1 MLPLV
6 KNISF
11 RYYSSMARKNGNA
24 IKEAVSILEQW
35 RAALVCGVSTRT
47 IRYWVE
53 RGKLPRT
60 EATGET
66 RYAELMAAADPRI
79 SKDKLLATVMRRT

>member
-1 MLPLV
+1 
-6 KNISF
+6 
-11 RYYSSMARKNGNA
+11 MARKNGNA
-24 IKEAVSILEQW
+24 IKEAVEFLGVI
-35 RAALVCGVSTRT
+35 RAAKLCGVGTR
-47 IRYWVE
+47 IVYYWIE

-79 SKDKLLATVMRRT
+79 SKDKLLATVMHK